1 MIRAKTALM
10 LAGFAATTLFLGA
23 AAAEEPGTAGSLT
36 VTSIKITGR
45 RQIPLTI
52 TIARVEPKLG
62 VAALKRE
69 LYPRSERAPTKEPF

>member
-10 LAGFAATTLFLGA
+10 LAGFAATSLFLGG
-23 AAAEEPGTAGSLT
+23 AAAEEPGAAGSVT
-36 VTSIKITGR
+36 VTPIKIAGR

-62 VAALKRE
+62 VAALRRE
-69 LYPRSERAPTKEPF
+69 HYPRVVRASSKEPF